1 MSAMVHGVWQVMRAW
16 GEAPGGRGGGV
27 LSQEKGTNCGQTA
40 TELWLSQ
47 ANIAKKEGLSSH
59 YDGP

>member
-1 MSAMVHGVWQVMRAW
+1 MASDEGVGRGPW
-16 GEAPGGRGGGV
+16 GEGGGGV